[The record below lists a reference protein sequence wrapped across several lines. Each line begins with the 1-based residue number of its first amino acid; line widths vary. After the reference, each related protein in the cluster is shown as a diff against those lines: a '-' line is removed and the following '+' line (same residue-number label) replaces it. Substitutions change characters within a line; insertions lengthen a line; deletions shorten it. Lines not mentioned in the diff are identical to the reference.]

1 MPTALTS
8 AQRAELAAHH
18 PGWVLHDE
26 TVARTIRFADF
37 AGAVAFV
44 VQVALLAEAMNHHP
58 DIDIRWNEVKLSL
71 STHSIG
77 ALSDLDAAFV
87 GAVDERL

>member
-1 MPTALTS
+1 MATALTS

-18 PGWVLHDE
+18 PEWTLHDE
-26 TVARTIRFADF
+26 TATRTLRFAGF
-37 AGAVAFV
+37 AEAVAFV
-44 VQVALLAEAMNHHP
+44 VRIALMAEAMDHHP
-58 DIDIRWNEVKLSL
+58 DIDIRWNEVRLSL

-87 GAVDERL
+87 EAVDERV